1 MSGARLSRQWLVLS
15 VFPEINVKASGT
27 RRWQKGLQCFKFAA
41 KIDKLTMPH
50 AKWTFT
56 IDKAG
61 AKWGRACS
69 LPGRYPAPQPQRVL
83 IAMQG
88 Y

>member
-50 AKWTFT
+50 ARASNGRSQSTKP
-56 IDKAG
+56 AQNGG
-61 AKWGRACS
+61 APVPCQADIRRPNLKES
-69 LPGRYPAPQPQRVL
+69 
-83 IAMQG
+83 
-88 Y
+88 